1 MNSLPVH
8 GRVDC
13 TLCHDG
19 IVTFDQSQSTEGDWR
34 ITANPLAWGNP
45 NAEVVILGFS
55 KGPTQAGALAA
66 SRHEDIAYKGSRK
79 AVGKILAHIGLAPAG
94 DADTLKRT
102 VDRLIADKAGR
113 FHFGSLIRCT
123 VERYDRRSRAW
134 KGSGGG
140 MLDRF
145 VTTPFGQKVAGQ
157 CTKRFLADLP
167 RATRLVVMF
176 GLGAGGNYVA
186 AARKLI
192 ESARPGNWRTVN
204 EVAYTDGKV
213 TFVHVEH
220 FASQG
225 ALIPNWLG
233 ENNHA
238 RARLGILAREAVQ
251 QAIAGGTS

>member
-1 MNSLPVH
+1 L
-8 GRVDC
+8 
-13 TLCHDG
+13 T
-19 IVTFDQSQSTEGDWR
+19 
-34 ITANPLAWGNP
+34 
-45 NAEVVILGFS
+45 
-55 KGPTQAGALAA
+55 A
-66 SRHEDIAYKGSRK
+66 SRHEDIPFKGSRK
-79 AVGKILAHIGLAPAG
+79 AVGKILAHIGLIPRG

-102 VDRLIADKAGR
+102 IDQLLDDKVGR

-123 VERYDRRSRAW
+123 VERHDSESRTW

-145 VTTPFGQKVAGQ
+145 VATPFGQEVAGR

-167 RATRLVVMF
+167 MATRLVVLF
-176 GLGAGGNYVA
+176 GLGTRLKYVA

-192 ESARPGNWRTVN
+192 ERARPGNWRTLN

-251 QAIAGGTS
+251 HALGSATP